1 MNIYDEFFS
10 VIKKLNDAEIKYA
23 VVGGIALSFYV
34 EPRYT
39 KDIDFLVLSDRI
51 DDLKSILREMG
62 YKFES
67 PSWTFKNTAI
77 TLHRLSKIQGTES
90 MTIDILEGKERRFE
104 EIIQNAIKEDTKYGK
119 VCVASKDDLIWMKQ
133 IRNSQQDIADI
144 EALNNVKD

>member
-1 MNIYDEFFS
+1 MNIYDEFFA
-10 VIKKLNDAEIKYA
+10 VIKKLNDAQIKYA

-34 EPRYT
+34 EPRFT
-39 KDIDFLVLSDRI
+39 KDIDLLVLSEKV
-51 DDLKSILREMG
+51 DDIKLVLREMG

-67 PSWTFKNTAI
+67 PAWTFRNTPI